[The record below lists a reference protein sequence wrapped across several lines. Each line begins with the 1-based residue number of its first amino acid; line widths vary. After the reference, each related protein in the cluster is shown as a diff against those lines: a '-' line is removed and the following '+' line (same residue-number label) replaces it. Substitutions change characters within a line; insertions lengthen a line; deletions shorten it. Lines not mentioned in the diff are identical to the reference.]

1 MAVRPYKE
9 QKGHI
14 LKDQLREYITHEM
27 MHDPNYPLADDEG
40 IMSGGLIDSFSLVT
54 LAIFIEENFGVR
66 IPDPELTVA
75 NMDTLDRIV
84 AVIERKLSS
93 SQQ

>member
-1 MAVRPYKE
+1 M
-9 QKGHI
+9 
-14 LKDQLREYITHEM
+14 KDQLREYITRDM
-27 MHDPNYPLADDEG
+27 ILDPNYPLGDDEG

-54 LAIFIEENFGVR
+54 LAIFIEENFGVHL
-66 IPDPELTVA
+66 PDPELTVA
-75 NMDTLDRIV
+75 NMDTLDKIV